1 MAPTVEA
8 LRAQLEPFFL
18 AHAERRLAHALGAPL
33 ELGPLRAG
41 ARALFSPE
49 AFQAVS
55 EAAAASTGDP
65 DRALSLRR
73 LRRYLALE
81 GTRLR
86 ASGAEADAHALLA
99 GAPVHWGTQS
109 LPLGQALR
117 EAAGDPSAVRR
128 QGLAAAASQVLLAH
142 PAPFVAQHQA
152 LQRTAERLSGGGV
165 LPFLESLDGSPLQP
179 LAEAAGEL
187 LALTEDGHRE
197 VLTYVLHR
205 VDARLVPLRARW
217 HDVQHAAPARWL
229 GILRREE
236 LVGLVDH
243 WLSEQGLSLHGHGKV
258 ERVELPSGHGPG
270 RAHVVPLRV
279 PRDVRLVYGLGGGV
293 ADASRLFRAH
303 GEAVAFTHRPPGLGA
318 ELRLVA
324 DEGPVQLAATAFE
337 RRLADAR
344 WLRRYAG
351 LSAPAARDAAR
362 VAAFGQLTALRR
374 ACARLRWAVSLH
386 AKGTLEHAEDA
397 YVEGLS
403 RASGVGVE
411 RGEWLP
417 ALPGA
422 LDAAAHLRGA
432 GLEAALAGTWAERFG
447 DDHFRN
453 PAAGTEW
460 RLLLGMAPRE
470 GADGLL
476 RLLGRDALPL
486 REAGQRLLA
495 VLNA

>member
-18 AHAERRLAHALGAPL
+18 ALAERRLAHALGAPL
-33 ELGPLRAG
+33 ELAPLRRD

-55 EAAAASTGDP
+55 EAAASSSGDP

-86 ASGAEADAHALLA
+86 ASGAEADTHGLLA

-109 LPLGQALR
+109 MPLGRALR
-117 EAAGDPSAVRR
+117 EAAEDPNAVRR

-142 PAPFVAQHQA
+142 PAPFVAQHEA

-165 LPFLESLDGSPLQP
+165 LPFLESLDGVPLQP
-179 LAEAAGEL
+179 LADAAGEL
-187 LALTEDGHRE
+187 LAVTGDGHRE
-197 VLTYVLHR
+197 VLAYVLRR
-205 VDARLVPLRARW
+205 VDARLVPERARW

-236 LVGLVDH
+236 LPGLLDR
-243 WLSEQGLSLHGHGKV
+243 WLAEQGLSLHGHGKV
-258 ERVELPSGHGPG
+258 ERVAVPHDGGPG
-270 RAHVVPLRV
+270 RAQVLPLRV
-279 PRDVRLVYGLGGGV
+279 PRDVRLVHRLGGGL

-303 GEAVAFTHRPPGLGA
+303 GEAVALAHRAPGLSA

-324 DEGPVQLAATAFE
+324 DEGPLQLAATSFE
-337 RRLADAR
+337 RRLADER
-344 WLRRYAG
+344 WLRRFVG
-351 LSAPAARDAAR
+351 LSASAARDAAR

-386 AKGTLEHAEDA
+386 AQGSLEHAEEA

-411 RGEWLP
+411 RGEWLL

-422 LDAAAHLRGA
+422 LDAAAQLRGA

-447 DDHFRN
+447 EDHFRN

-470 GADGLL
+470 GAEGLL
-476 RLLGRDALPL
+476 KLLGRDALPL